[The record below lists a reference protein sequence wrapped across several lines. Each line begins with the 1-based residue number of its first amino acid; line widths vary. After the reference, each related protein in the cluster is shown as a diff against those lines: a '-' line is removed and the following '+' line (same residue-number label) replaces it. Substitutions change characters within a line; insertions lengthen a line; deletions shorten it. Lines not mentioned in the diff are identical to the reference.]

1 MVPMH
6 LTNLIV
12 LEEMKQA
19 HADARSALD
28 AWRTEVEAAR
38 WESTH
43 DVKER
48 FATASFLAD
57 NRIIFNIKGN
67 SYRLVVKVRFSNG
80 IVLIEWGGTHAEYD
94 KKNFGG

>member
-1 MVPMH
+1 MH
-6 LTNLIV
+6 LTNLKV

-19 HADARSALD
+19 HADARGVLE

-38 WESTH
+38 WESTR

-94 KKNFGG
+94 KKNFGS

>member
-1 MVPMH
+1 MH
-6 LTNLIV
+6 LTNLKV

-19 HADARSALD
+19 HADARGALE
-28 AWRTEVEAAR
+28 AWRTEVEDAR

-94 KKNFGG
+94 KKNFGS

>member
-1 MVPMH
+1 MH

>member
-1 MVPMH
+1 MH
-6 LTNLIV
+6 LTNLKV
-12 LEEMKQA
+12 LEEIKQA
-19 HADARSALD
+19 HADARGALD
-28 AWRTEVEAAR
+28 AWRSEVETAR